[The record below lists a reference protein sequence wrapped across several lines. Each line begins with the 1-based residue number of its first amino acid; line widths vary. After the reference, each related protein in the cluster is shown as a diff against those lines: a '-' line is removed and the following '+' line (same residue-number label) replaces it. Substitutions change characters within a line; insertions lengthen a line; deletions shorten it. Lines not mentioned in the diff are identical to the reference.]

1 MLKIVVHVV
10 DMAKWEGALIN
21 VHNALVAR
29 PEAVVE
35 LVCDGEAVKF
45 VAKDYQRP
53 AMFDE
58 LVKKGVVFAACRNAL
73 AYFNVAEKDLAEG
86 VVAVI
91 AGIIEVTEKQAEGYG
106 YIKP

>member
-10 DMAKWEGALIN
+10 DMAKWEGALVN
-21 VHNALVAR
+21 VNNALVAR
-29 PEAVVE
+29 PNATVE
-35 LVCDGEAVKF
+35 LVCDGEAVQF
-45 VAKDYQRP
+45 VKKDYPRP

-58 LVKKGVVFAACRNAL
+58 LAKKGVVFAACRNAL
-73 AYFNVAEKDLAEG
+73 AYFNVPEDDLAQG
-86 VVAVI
+86 VVVVV